1 MSDLHLWTFFV
12 FDHIRQLWT
21 IFFSVRLTINMST
34 LEIARRVPFSIV
46 LMRRADLT
54 LSARP
59 FLTPKHRFRLQVPST
74 GRISRLQPATINLST
89 FVFCPAEPN

>member
-1 MSDLHLWTFFV
+1 
-12 FDHIRQLWT
+12 
-21 IFFSVRLTINMST
+21 MST

-54 LSARP
+54 LSVRP
-59 FLTPKHRFRLQVPST
+59 FLTPQCRFRLQVYST

-89 FVFCPAEPN
+89 FVSDPLNRIRR